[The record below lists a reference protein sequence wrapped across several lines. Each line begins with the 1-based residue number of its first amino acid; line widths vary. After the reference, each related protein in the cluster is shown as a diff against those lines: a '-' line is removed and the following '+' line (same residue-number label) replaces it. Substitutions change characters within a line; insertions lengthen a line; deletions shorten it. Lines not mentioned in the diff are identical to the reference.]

1 MLSFSGSS
9 SRDSRATEPT
19 GPPCVVCAGVAR
31 SSAWPDL
38 SPGCHGAGSQ
48 PRGAVP
54 MEQKEPF
61 PADNPWL
68 QQGPFGAG
76 VGRFGSFS
84 AIPAVF
90 SCSPMGRVGGSRAS
104 AALEPWAHQW
114 PLSPA
119 HSTCNNMFVTGA
131 RQAESH
137 WQPLQSLP
145 LSGGK
150 RPLHTICILLSQ
162 HREIKPCFLSVNIG
176 RPSSSLPEGKQ

>member
-9 SRDSRATEPT
+9 SRDSRAAEPT

-90 SCSPMGRVGGSRAS
+90 SCSPTGRVGGSRAS

-119 HSTCNNMFVTGA
+119 YTAPAITCLSLGQGRQKATGSHFSRCLYLVANAPFTPSASSFPSTGRLNPVF
-131 RQAESH
+131 
-137 WQPLQSLP
+137 SL
-145 LSGGK
+145 
-150 RPLHTICILLSQ
+150 
-162 HREIKPCFLSVNIG
+162 
-176 RPSSSLPEGKQ
+176 